1 MPGVFP
7 PGVRL
12 GPRYRILRVVARG
25 PLAALYEAQDIE
37 NGETV
42 AFKWLHPPEPRVLE
56 RLAARAEAA
65 RQLHHHDV
73 ARVFE
78 VVREDNS
85 LFVVGEWLGGDP
97 YSHFLAHHMLHLE
110 VRLAVLSAAMHAVV
124 AGHRAGIA
132 HCGLHPDNLFIAAQG
147 GDAPNIKL
155 LDFALNQSCCAAMLG
170 TPQRVVAGH
179 HVYMAPE
186 QLEPDYTPNAR
197 SDIYAAAVLTYQA
210 LTGRLPFPA
219 ETPAALATLF
229 ASSSDP
235 PLASALRADV
245 PHELSIALA
254 ACFARRPEQRP
265 AQLDTLTA
273 QLEDFARGVILRDG
287 DMGVPPSPRGPL
299 PVTDTQS
306 LTRGKLTGQDSAP
319 EPDETDSVSQPIS
332 HHGFG
337 EAPTANADNRALT
350 RWMAASALAACALLF
365 AAGAWLLPASS
376 VRRGSTLPPPLP
388 AEHAPLPA
396 PVEQPAPAAA
406 LPLQREASLARAA
419 LPKAK
424 RAVRKNARPSEASP
438 PASAADAATAD
449 DAYRAGRPLTRED
462 F

>member
-1 MPGVFP
+1 MPSVFP

-12 GPRYRILRVVARG
+12 GSRYRVLRVVARG
-25 PLAALYEAQDIE
+25 PLAALYEAQDFE
-37 NGETV
+37 NGEAV
-42 AFKWLHPPEPRVLE
+42 AFKWLHPPEPRVLA

-65 RQLHHHDV
+65 QQLHHPYV

-97 YSHFLAHHMLHLE
+97 YSHFLAHHMLRLE
-110 VRLAVLSAAMHAVV
+110 VRLAVLSAAMHAVA
-124 AGHRAGIA
+124 AGHRVGIA
-132 HCGLHPDNLFIAAQG
+132 HCGLHPDNLLIAAQG
-147 GDAPNIKL
+147 GDAPQVKL

-170 TPQRVVAGH
+170 TPERVLAGH

-186 QLEPDYTPNAR
+186 QLEPDCIPNAR

-273 QLEDFARGVILRDG
+273 QLEAFAHGVTLREG
-287 DMGVPPSPRGPL
+287 DVGMPRRPRGPL

-306 LTRGKLTGQDSAP
+306 LTRGKLTGPDSTP

-337 EAPTANADNRALT
+337 EAPPANADNRALT

-376 VRRGSTLPPPLP
+376 VRRGSSLPPPLP
-388 AEHAPLPA
+388 AEQAPAPLTD
-396 PVEQPAPAAA
+396 PVAQPARPTAA
-406 LPLQREASLARAA
+406 LPSQRQARAA
-419 LPKAK
+419 LPKRK
-424 RAVRKNARPSEASP
+424 RENARPNQAASP
-438 PASAADAATAD
+438 GSAADAAPAD